1 VPMSQAAAESELI
14 GRALHPE
21 GRMMVD
27 VNGVR
32 LQAGR
37 AGLGV
42 ASSSPVPGNLRVV
55 VAAFVAVLMTLVA
68 VVLVIACANL
78 AGALLARAT
87 TRRREIAVRLALGV
101 GRMRLIRQ
109 LITETALL
117 FLLGGC
123 AGLLLARVLT
133 SVLVSM
139 LPAFPQPVALTFALD
154 YRVVA
159 FAFALSLVAAV
170 LCGLAP
176 ALQASRADVISTL
189 KDDAQA
195 PVERL
200 RLRNAFVVAQVAFSI
215 LLVVAAAVF
224 VERLQNVSAVDRG
237 FDARGIEIASL
248 DLAMAGY
255 TTETGTSFVE
265 TLYDRLR
272 EMPNVE
278 ATLAD
283 RPPAPGRIMG
293 MMGDLTAPGVDTPSG
308 QRGFMGD
315 WYTVAPGFF
324 SALGIPI
331 VAGRDFT
338 SLDRSGTQPVVIVS
352 QSTAQRLWPG
362 QDAVGKTLLW
372 QSGGPDGSTRPKTTL
387 TVIGVATNLGGRH
400 RDVPGALNALTLY
413 VPLRQRYT
421 QLITILAR
429 PLNGRRPSR
438 EIAAVV
444 AAADRNLPI
453 LSAGTLEDELSG
465 PEEVQLRIAA
475 SVSASVGLIGV
486 LLAGIGIYGVTA
498 YAVARRTREIG
509 IRLALGADRAAVTGM
524 VLRQGMSLVAVGSVI
539 GLMLAAVFIRVLA
552 GTLFGVAT
560 LGAGTLAGAVGLFA
574 LIGLLACYA
583 PTRRATGINAVEAL
597 RSE

>member
-1 VPMSQAAAESELI
+1 
-14 GRALHPE
+14 
-21 GRMMVD
+21 
-27 VNGVR
+27 
-32 LQAGR
+32 
-37 AGLGV
+37 
-42 ASSSPVPGNLRVV
+42 
-55 VAAFVAVLMTLVA
+55 MTLVA

-101 GRMRLIRQ
+101 GRLRLIRQ
-109 LITETALL
+109 LITETVLL
-117 FLLGGC
+117 FLLGAC
-123 AGLLLARVLT
+123 AGLLLARVMT

-139 LPAFPQPVALTFALD
+139 LPEFPQPVAVTLALD
-154 YRVVA
+154 YRVVG
-159 FAFALSLVAAV
+159 FAFALSLVAAL

-176 ALQASRADVISTL
+176 ALQASRADVVSTL

-224 VERLQNVSAVDRG
+224 VERLRNVSGIDWG
-237 FDARGIEIASL
+237 FDARDIDTASL
-248 DLAMAGY
+248 DLTMAGF
-255 TTETGTSFVE
+255 TNETGPSFVE
-265 TLYDRLR
+265 TIHERLR

-283 RPPAPGRIMG
+283 RSPSPGRIMG
-293 MMGDLTAPGVDTPSG
+293 MMGDLNAPGVEPPNG
-308 QRGFMGD
+308 QRGFIGD
-315 WYTVAPGFF
+315 WYTVAPGYF
-324 SALGIPI
+324 SMLRIPI

-338 SLDRSGTQPVVIVS
+338 PFDRAGTQPVVIVS
-352 QSTAQRLWPG
+352 QSTARRLWPG
-362 QDAVGKTLLW
+362 QEAIGKTLLW
-372 QSGGPDGSTRPKTTL
+372 QSGGPVGSTRSTTSL
-387 TVIGVATNLGGRH
+387 TVVGVATNLDGRDH
-400 RDVPGALNALTLY
+400 DVPRALNALTVY

-421 QLITILAR
+421 PRLTILAR
-429 PLNGRRPSR
+429 TLNGRRTSR
-438 EIAAVV
+438 EIV
-444 AAADRNLPI
+444 ALVATVDRNLPI

-509 IRLALGADRAAVTGM
+509 IRLALGADRTAVIGM

-539 GLMLAAVFIRVLA
+539 GLILAAVFIRVLA
-552 GTLFGVAT
+552 GTLFGVAA

-583 PTRRATGINAVEAL
+583 PTRRATCINAMEAL